1 MSTAPAPVTQSAS
14 QERIRPGW
22 LYAVPMW
29 AGLAIVSIWMAVLF
43 VGLFAGDIVSI
54 NGTAGAGTTTS
65 VPSVV
70 VVALFAVFATAF
82 IARRG
87 FGPRRRERK
96 DDGAP

>member
-1 MSTAPAPVTQSAS
+1 MSTAPVSVTHSAG
-14 QERIRPGW
+14 RDRARPGW

-65 VPSVV
+65 VPSVI
-70 VVALFAVFATAF
+70 VVAFFALLATVPV
-82 IARRG
+82 ARWG
-87 FGPRRRERK
+87 FGRAGK
-96 DDGAP
+96 DDGAS

>member
-1 MSTAPAPVTQSAS
+1 MSTAPVPVTQSAV
-14 QERIRPGW
+14 RDRARPGW

-65 VPSVV
+65 VPSVI
-70 VVALFAVFATAF
+70 VVAFFALLATVPV
-82 IARRG
+82 ARWG
-87 FGPRRRERK
+87 FGRARK
-96 DDGAP
+96 DDGAS

>member
-1 MSTAPAPVTQSAS
+1 MSTAPVPVTQSARRDRARS
-14 QERIRPGW
+14 GW

-65 VPSVV
+65 VPSVI
-70 VVALFAVFATAF
+70 VVAFFALLATVPV
-82 IARRG
+82 ARWG
-87 FGPRRRERK
+87 FGRAPK
-96 DDGAP
+96 DDGAS

>member
-1 MSTAPAPVTQSAS
+1 MSTAPVPVTQSAS
-14 QERIRPGW
+14 KERTRPGW

-43 VGLFAGDIVSI
+43 VGLFAGDIVSM

-70 VVALFAVFATAF
+70 VVAFFAVVATAF
-82 IARRG
+82 IARWG

-96 DDGAP
+96 DDGAA